1 MTKRRMFMKM
11 LVSSLIRRRSRMLA
25 ALCAIAIGATVLLG
39 MAAISYDIPRQMGR
53 EFRSYGAN
61 MVLVASGED
70 ALLKLEDS
78 DRAAE
83 VIPEKSLVGMTP
95 YRYEIVRINMQGYT
109 AAGTDFDQA
118 RRTSPY
124 WNVSGAWPKEENDI
138 LIGSDIAEFTRL
150 APGSAINITGRA
162 SDGARFRRD
171 MTVSGIVRTGSV
183 EDEFIFMR
191 LDTLD
196 ALMGNSGVAEVVEV
210 SIAADEDELNALAA
224 AISNHAPGVSPRLV
238 KRVTQSETTVLSKL
252 QSLVFL
258 VSLIVL
264 VLTMICVATTMMTVV
279 MERRKEIGL
288 KKAIG
293 ADNRSIAAEFLGEG
307 MLLGVMGGILGTVL
321 GYFFAQ
327 AVSMNVFGRGV
338 ILDWRLM
345 PATVLVSVAV
355 TVAACLWPVKRAA
368 DVEPALVLRGE

>member
-1 MTKRRMFMKM
+1 MFMKM

>member
-1 MTKRRMFMKM
+1 
-11 LVSSLIRRRSRMLA
+11 
-25 ALCAIAIGATVLLG
+25 VLLG

-70 ALLKLEDS
+70 ALLKLD
-78 DRAAE
+78 DARRAAE
-83 VIPEKSLVGMTP
+83 VIPPNSLVGMTP
-95 YRYEIVRINMQGYT
+95 YRYEIVRVNMQGYT
-109 AAGTDFDQA
+109 AAGTDFEQA
-118 RRTSPY
+118 RKTSPY
-124 WNVSGAWPKEENDI
+124 WSVSGAWPEDGNDI

-150 APGSAINITGRA
+150 APGSVITITGRA
-162 SDGARFRRD
+162 ADGSRFRRD
-171 MTVSGIVRTGSV
+171 MTVSGILRSGSV
-183 EDEFIFMR
+183 EDEFIFMH
-191 LDTLD
+191 LGTLD
-196 ALMGNSGVAEVVEV
+196 ALMGSSGTAEVVEV
-210 SIAADEDELNALAA
+210 SIAADETELNHIAA
-224 AISNHAPGVSPRLV
+224 AISRRAPGVLPRLV

-252 QSLVFL
+252 QALVFL

-293 ADNRSIAAEFLGEG
+293 ADNRAIAAEFLGEG
-307 MLLGVMGGILGTVL
+307 ILLGLTGGLMGTVL

-327 AVSMNVFGRGV
+327 AVSINVFGRGV

-345 PATVLVSVAV
+345 PMTVLVSAAV
-355 TVAACLWPVKRAA
+355 TAAACLWPVRRAT